1 MIYFWTHLIN
11 NQRHL
16 KNFKPN
22 SNWKLRIW
30 KNKYFNYFGIKEKCK
45 FFISLLLG
53 KEIGSGFSS
62 QGFLIGRI
70 SPPKKAKRGSTKF
83 KIIPKLLIFT

>member
-16 KNFKPN
+16 KTLNPI
-22 SNWKLRIW
+22 SNWQLKIW
-30 KNKYFNYFGIKEKCK
+30 KKKYFNYFGIKENCK

-70 SPPKKAKRGSTKF
+70 PPKKKQKQVQLNSKS
-83 KIIPKLLIFT
+83 L